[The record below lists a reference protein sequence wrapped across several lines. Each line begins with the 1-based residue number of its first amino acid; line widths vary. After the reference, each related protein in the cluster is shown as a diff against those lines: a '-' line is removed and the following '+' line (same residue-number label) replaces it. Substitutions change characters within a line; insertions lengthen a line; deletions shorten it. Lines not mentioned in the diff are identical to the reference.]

1 MWCVWFCHVGR
12 SYCIHIFGLTNGF
25 IVYFSGNQRFSE
37 NTICNAHIKM
47 LPNCSNSSLVFKT
60 WNSLDSSSSVCS
72 SDSVKKQKSSDLS
85 TPLYQRSALD
95 DLYTVSD
102 KAKFVQN
109 QGETIAYKKDSNTQI
124 YESAKCKRKSMMVK
138 SK

>member
-1 MWCVWFCHVGR
+1 VGR
-12 SYCIHIFGLTNGF
+12 FHCIYIFGLTNEF
-25 IVYFSGNQRFSE
+25 IVYFSGNERFSE

-60 WNSLDSSSSVCS
+60 WNSSSSVCS
-72 SDSVKKQKSSDLS
+72 SDSEKKQKSFDLS

-95 DLYTVSD
+95 DLCTVSA

-109 QGETIAYKKDSNTQI
+109 QGETMVG
-124 YESAKCKRKSMMVK
+124 SAMGH
-138 SK
+138 